1 MAEQPTGT
9 PGRQTMELTPAE
21 QEAVERMRMSPADRA
36 AEQAARKQ
44 ARLDAMA
51 PEVRQVIEQRNTR
64 VAAMTHV
71 ERRNYLAG
79 QRLVGLARSLRHEVQ
94 QGVSLADALA
104 AIEPGNQ
111 ADVDWLTNQ
120 LTAARAS

>member
-1 MAEQPTGT
+1 MAEQITGT
-9 PGRQTMELTPAE
+9 PGRQTMELTPSE
-21 QEAVERMRMSPADRA
+21 QQAVGRMRMSAADRA
-36 AEQAARKQ
+36 AEQEARKQ

-51 PEVRQVIEQRNTR
+51 PEVRQVIEYRNTR

-71 ERRNYLAG
+71 ERRNYFAG
-79 QRLVGLARSLRHEVQ
+79 QRLAGLARSLRHEAQ

-104 AIEPGNQ
+104 AIEPGNR
-111 ADVDWLTNQ
+111 ADVDWLTSQ

>member
-44 ARLDAMA
+44 ARLDGMS
-51 PEVRQVIEQRNTR
+51 PEVRQVIEQRNAR
-64 VAAMTHV
+64 VEAMTHA

-79 QRLVGLARSLRHEVQ
+79 QRLAGLARSLRYEVQ
-94 QGVSLADALA
+94 QGLSLGDAIAGIESAQVDDLNWLVGELA
-104 AIEPGNQ
+104 REA
-111 ADVDWLTNQ
+111 
-120 LTAARAS
+120 

>member
-44 ARLDAMA
+44 ARLNAMA
-51 PEVRQVIEQRNTR
+51 PEVRQAIEDRNAR
-64 VAAMTHV
+64 VEAMTHA

-79 QRLVGLARSLRHEVQ
+79 QRLAGLARSLRHEVQ
-94 QGVSLADALA
+94 QGLSLGDAVA
-104 AIEPGNQ
+104 GVESAQ
-111 ADVDWLTNQ
+111 VDDLNWLVGE
-120 LTAARAS
+120 LTREA

>member
-44 ARLDAMA
+44 ARLDAMS
-51 PEVRQVIEQRNTR
+51 PEVRQVIEQRNAR
-64 VAAMTHV
+64 VEAMTHA

-79 QRLVGLARSLRHEVQ
+79 QRLAGLARSLRHEVQ
-94 QGVSLADALA
+94 QGLSLSDAVTG
-104 AIEPGNQ
+104 IESAQ
-111 ADVDWLTNQ
+111 VDDLNWLVGE
-120 LTAARAS
+120 LTREA

>member
-1 MAEQPTGT
+1 
-9 PGRQTMELTPAE
+9 MELTPAE

-51 PEVRQVIEQRNTR
+51 PEIRQVIEQRNAR
-64 VAAMTHV
+64 VEAMTHT

-79 QRLVGLARSLRHEVQ
+79 QRLAGLARSLRHEVQ
-94 QGVSLADALA
+94 QGLSLSDAVA
-104 AIEPGNQ
+104 GIESAQVEDLN
-111 ADVDWLTNQ
+111 WLVGE
-120 LTAARAS
+120 LTREA

>member
-36 AEQAARKQ
+36 AEQATRKQ

-51 PEVRQVIEQRNTR
+51 PEVRQVIEQRNAR
-64 VAAMTHV
+64 VEAMTHT

-79 QRLVGLARSLRHEVQ
+79 QRLAGLARSLRHEVQ
-94 QGVSLADALA
+94 QGLSLSDAVA
-104 AIEPGNQ
+104 GVESAQ
-111 ADVDWLTNQ
+111 VDDLNWLVGE
-120 LTAARAS
+120 LTREA

>member
-44 ARLDAMA
+44 TRLDAMA
-51 PEVRQVIEQRNTR
+51 PEVRQVIEQRNAR
-64 VAAMTHV
+64 VEAMTHS

-94 QGVSLADALA
+94 QGLLLSDAVA
-104 AIEPGNQ
+104 GIESAQ
-111 ADVDWLTNQ
+111 VDDLNWLVGE
-120 LTAARAS
+120 LTREA

>member
-1 MAEQPTGT
+1 MAEQPTPA

-51 PEVRQVIEQRNTR
+51 PEVRRVIEQRNAR
-64 VAAMTHV
+64 VEAMTHA

-79 QRLVGLARSLRHEVQ
+79 QRLAGLARSLRHEVQ
-94 QGVSLADALA
+94 QGLSLGDAVA
-104 AIEPGNQ
+104 GVESAQ
-111 ADVDWLTNQ
+111 VDDLNWLVGE
-120 LTAARAS
+120 LTREA

>member
-1 MAEQPTGT
+1 
-9 PGRQTMELTPAE
+9 MELTSAE
-21 QEAVERMRMSPADRA
+21 KQAVERMRMSPADRA

-51 PEVRQVIEQRNTR
+51 PDVRQVIEERNAR
-64 VAAMTHV
+64 VEAMTHS

-94 QGVSLADALA
+94 QGLSLSDAVAGVEA
-104 AIEPGNQ
+104 AQ
-111 ADVDWLTNQ
+111 VDDLNWLVGE
-120 LTAARAS
+120 LTREV

>member
-51 PEVRQVIEQRNTR
+51 PEVRQVIEQRNAR
-64 VAAMTHV
+64 VEAMTHA

-79 QRLVGLARSLRHEVQ
+79 QRLAGLARSLRHEVE
-94 QGVSLADALA
+94 QGLSLSDAVAGIESAQVADL
-104 AIEPGNQ
+104 NWL
-111 ADVDWLTNQ
+111 VDELTRE
-120 LTAARAS
+120 A

>member
-21 QEAVERMRMSPADRA
+21 QAAVERMRMSPADRA

-51 PEVRQVIEQRNTR
+51 PEVRQVIEQRNAR
-64 VAAMTHV
+64 VEAMTHT

-94 QGVSLADALA
+94 RGLSLSDAVAGIEA
-104 AIEPGNQ
+104 AQ
-111 ADVDWLTNQ
+111 ADDLNWLVGE
-120 LTAARAS
+120 LTREA

>member
-1 MAEQPTGT
+1 MGT
-9 PGRQTMELTPAE
+9 PTKQVMELTSAE
-21 QEAVERMRMSPADRA
+21 KQAVERMRMSPADRA

-51 PEVRQVIEQRNTR
+51 PDVRQVIEERNAR
-64 VAAMTHV
+64 VEAMTHS

-94 QGVSLADALA
+94 QGLSLSDAVAGVEA
-104 AIEPGNQ
+104 AQ
-111 ADVDWLTNQ
+111 VDDLNWLVGE
-120 LTAARAS
+120 LTREV